1 MTTCL
6 EDLRESNEFLNLL
19 LDNINTAVLIADEN
33 FQIQEVNRSFTQLFD
48 RAFDGEISGRFG
60 EATGCVQ
67 AVMENKPCGETSH
80 CQECVL
86 RKSLISTMTA
96 KVPVDKASLRRV
108 FFIGGAPV
116 EKVLEFSTRPVTF
129 HGRQMVLVFIYDI
142 TELESQKV
150 ELQKRQTQIN
160 EDLAAAAEIQR
171 SLLPMATPRSE
182 RVRMAWKFQPS
193 WKIGGDIFN
202 ICCLDRERMGL
213 YMLDVCGHGVSA
225 ALIAVTVSQ
234 FLASHRMFH
243 GDDGGAPLSPG
254 VVLESLNRAFPFERF
269 NSFFSIVY
277 VTIDEQKGQMTYSCA
292 GHPPPLILRRE
303 GDLEVLN
310 IRGTVIGADDDSSF
324 EQGQIQLR
332 PRDKLILYTDGI
344 LEVFNPEGDIFG
356 KGRFY
361 RALKALCGETPG
373 DLVEQVSLRFME
385 FARGRALEDDV
396 SLLVLEFK
404 G

>member
-1 MTTCL
+1 MLTCL

-48 RAFDGEISGRFG
+48 RAFENGVTGRFG

-96 KVPVDKASLRRV
+96 KVPIDKASLRRV
-108 FFIGGAPV
+108 FFIGGSPV
-116 EKVLEFSTRPVTF
+116 EKILEFSTRAVTF

-142 TELESQKV
+142 TELEIQKI
-150 ELQKRQTQIN
+150 ELQKRQMQIN

-171 SLLPMATPRSE
+171 SLLPMAIPRSL

-202 ICCLDRERMGL
+202 ICCLDKERMGL

-234 FLASHRMFH
+234 FLASHRMFY
-243 GDDGGAPLSPG
+243 GDEEGAPLSPAEI
-254 VVLESLNRAFPFERF
+254 LNSLNRAFPFERF
-269 NSFFSIVY
+269 SSFFSIVY
-277 VTIDEQKGQMTYSCA
+277 VTLDERTGLLTYSCA
-292 GHPPPLILRRE
+292 GHPPPVILREE
-303 GDLEVLN
+303 GRLEVLST
-310 IRGTVIGADDDSSF
+310 RGPVIGAEDDSSF
-324 EQGQIQLR
+324 GQEQIRLL
-332 PRDKLILYTDGI
+332 PRDKLVLYTDGI
-344 LEVFNPEGDIFG
+344 LEVFNAEGEVFG
-356 KGRFY
+356 KERFY
-361 RALKALCGETPG
+361 RALEAHGGEPPD
-373 DLVEQVSLRFME
+373 DLVEGISRLCME
-385 FARGRALEDDV
+385 FAQGRGLEDDI
-396 SLLVLEFK
+396 SLLVLEYN